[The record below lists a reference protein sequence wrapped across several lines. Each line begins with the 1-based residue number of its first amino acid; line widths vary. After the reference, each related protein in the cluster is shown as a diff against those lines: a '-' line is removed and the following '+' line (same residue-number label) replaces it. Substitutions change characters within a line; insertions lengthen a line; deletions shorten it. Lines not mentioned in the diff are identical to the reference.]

1 MTTRGGSWTD
11 LMSDETVVDALS
23 LSMLLED
30 TVTPASGGRGST
42 KRSTNY
48 TPQEDMQLC
57 MSWETGQGILERIAE
72 HFHANRTFHS
82 DKNLNSLENRLDTI
96 KKECGKFHACY
107 EQDEPQASETKRPIG
122 RKEAKQRLKTRGDA
136 GPYKEAIEELIL
148 DKKEQKKLRE
158 EEKKLKEERW
168 KEKRMIHHQKISLVK
183 EKFMWEQEQRIM
195 FCDVS
200 TLNLD
205 RKTYV
210 LAMRAQNAAQK
221 MAAFNSGFGSRF
233 DGGFESSKGG
243 DVNGAS
249 Q

>member
-1 MTTRGGSWTD
+1 MFTTMPPKKAFQFRLKVRNCPKFQEIDKSHKRPRSSKSST
-11 LMSDETVVDALS
+11 LS
-23 LSMLLED
+23 KK
-30 TVTPASGGRGST
+30 ST
-42 KRSTNY
+42 K
-48 TPQEDMQLC
+48 EEEEGD
-57 MSWETGQGILERIAE
+57 
-72 HFHANRTFHS
+72 
-82 DKNLNSLENRLDTI
+82 EN
-96 KKECGKFHACY
+96 
-107 EQDEPQASETKRPIG
+107 ASETKRPIG